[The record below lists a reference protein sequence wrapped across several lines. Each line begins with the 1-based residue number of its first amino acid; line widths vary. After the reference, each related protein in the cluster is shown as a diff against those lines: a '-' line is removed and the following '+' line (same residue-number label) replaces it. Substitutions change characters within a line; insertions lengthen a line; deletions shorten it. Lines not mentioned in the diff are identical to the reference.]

1 MQIINGFFHC
11 IIHQHMLCK
20 SVLKVNNVFEVTDVV
35 TKIVIVAR
43 VSNHREFVA
52 LFEEHETEHI

>member
-1 MQIINGFFHC
+1 
-11 IIHQHMLCK
+11 MLCK

-35 TKIVIVAR
+35 TKIVIGAG

-52 LFEEHETEHI
+52 LFEKHEHI